1 MIAARILL
9 EGFGMSSVGIFIYL
23 VITVVSLNFFNK
35 RLIRGGIV

>member
-9 EGFGMSSVGIFIYL
+9 EGFEMSSVGIFIYL

-35 RLIRGGIV
+35 RLIRGDIV